1 MTTASTLWFT
11 GLSGAGK
18 STLATATAK
27 ALRARGHACTVL
39 DGDIMRQGLCQG
51 LGFSPADRRENL
63 RRIAEVAA
71 LMNQAGLTVLVAT
84 ISPLHSDREMAR
96 HIIGAAH
103 WVSVYVSTA
112 LSVCE
117 QRDAKGLYLRA
128 RRGEI
133 SDFTGVSAPYEV
145 PSQEQLQ
152 IDTAQLTTEQAV
164 HNVLSTLHSHMS
176 NSSKQE
182 KNRL

>member
-1 MTTASTLWFT
+1 MTTAHTIWLT

-18 STLATATAK
+18 SSLAAAAAK
-27 ALRARGHACTVL
+27 ALTALGHACTVL
-39 DGDIMRQGLCQG
+39 DGDIVRQGLCQG

-84 ISPLHSDREMAR
+84 ISPLNSDREMAR
-96 HIIGAAH
+96 NIIGAAH
-103 WVSVYVSTA
+103 WLPVYVSTA

-117 QRDAKGLYLRA
+117 QRDAKGLYVRA

-133 SDFTGVSAPYEV
+133 TDFTGISAPYEV
-145 PSQEQLQ
+145 PSQEQLH
-152 IDTAQLTTEQAV
+152 IDTAQLTIEQAV
-164 HNVLSTLHSHMS
+164 QNLLCALQSRMV
-176 NSSKQE
+176 NASKQKE
-182 KNRL
+182 IQL